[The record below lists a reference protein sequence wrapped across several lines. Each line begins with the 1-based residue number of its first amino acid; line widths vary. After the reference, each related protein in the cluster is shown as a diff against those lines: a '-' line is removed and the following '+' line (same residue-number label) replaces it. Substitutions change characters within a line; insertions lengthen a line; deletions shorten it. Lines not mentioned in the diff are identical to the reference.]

1 MGSTPELCSGF
12 HQRGCDL
19 EGVEGATP
27 HTLIHFKIMNFQNDL
42 NPDISEEL
50 SLEEMSEINAGLGPL
65 ITIPLIASLVTAA
78 KVGAAKAA
86 IGVVGSAI
94 GWTVGETVYRHVSG
108 EKD

>member
-1 MGSTPELCSGF
+1 MTTFNADYNNTELLD
-12 HQRGCDL
+12 Q
-19 EGVEGATP
+19 
-27 HTLIHFKIMNFQNDL
+27 
-42 NPDISEEL
+42 EL
-50 SLEEMSEINAGLGPL
+50 SFDELQEINAGLGPL

>member
-1 MGSTPELCSGF
+1 M
-12 HQRGCDL
+12 D
-19 EGVEGATP
+19 
-27 HTLIHFKIMNFQNDL
+27 FQNDL

-94 GWTVGETVYRHVSG
+94 GWAVGETIYKYASG
-108 EKD
+108 EKE

>member
-1 MGSTPELCSGF
+1 
-12 HQRGCDL
+12 
-19 EGVEGATP
+19 
-27 HTLIHFKIMNFQNDL
+27 MNFQNDL

-94 GWTVGETVYRHVSG
+94 GWKVGETIYKHASG
-108 EKD
+108 EKE